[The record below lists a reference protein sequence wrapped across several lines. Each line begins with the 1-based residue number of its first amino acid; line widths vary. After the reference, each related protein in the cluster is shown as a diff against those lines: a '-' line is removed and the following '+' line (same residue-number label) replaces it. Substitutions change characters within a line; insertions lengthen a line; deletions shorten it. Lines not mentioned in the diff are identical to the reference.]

1 MALKVEDLKL
11 DVELDNRVSLLEL
24 STGNSGIVL
33 DVPDNIMLST
43 LGIRKGKMLHC
54 RGHQLFGGPVVV
66 KTGERQIALHRR
78 LAEKITIQPV

>member
-33 DVPDNIMLST
+33 DVPDNVMLST

-78 LAEKITIQPV
+78 LAEKIIIQPV